1 MKEIDINLSNVTVI
15 NSFLNTVSRFDE
27 NLFIKSGNYMV
38 DARSPI
44 GLFVCDL
51 SKPMKLLIH
60 SNEER
65 ILPVVERYRAAS

>member
-1 MKEIDINLSNVTVI
+1 MKEIDINLNSVTVI

-27 NLFIKSGNYMV
+27 RLFVKSGNYMV

-51 SKPMKLLIH
+51 SKPVKLLIH
-60 SNEER
+60 SNEEN
-65 ILPVVERYRAAS
+65 ILPVVERYRDAS